1 MLLAARRSAPYIRD
15 RALRVSRPSTSWL
28 LPMPDPAEPN
38 PRRKRKAAA
47 PEPRGLTARQVGQG
61 APPAAVMQ
69 LMEAIEG
76 DSGSVIGA
84 YREPLGGLW
93 QVMAALPVDRVE
105 PTPYQRDL
113 SAAIEKLGR
122 FVDPVIVVRTPEGHY
137 WTPNGNHRLAALKSM
152 GARSVVALVVPEP
165 EVAHR
170 ILILN
175 TEKAHNVRERALEAI
190 RLAQALAQLDDRP
203 EREFATELEEPA
215 LLTLGLCY
223 LENGRFSGG
232 AYHPVLRRTE
242 KFGAARLSKALATR
256 GERAARL
263 LELDGVV
270 AAAVQALRER
280 GLESPYLKAFVL
292 ARINPLRFKRGATAD
307 PDEVIAQML
316 AAAQKFD
323 AGKVRPD
330 QVARTGGAPDEQ

>member
-1 MLLAARRSAPYIRD
+1 MAESPSEPKPRRRKKSAP
-15 RALRVSRPSTSWL
+15 
-28 LPMPDPAEPN
+28 
-38 PRRKRKAAA
+38 
-47 PEPRGLTARQVGQG
+47 PEPKGLTARQVGAG
-61 APPAAVMQ
+61 VPPAPVMR
-69 LMEAIEG
+69 LMEAIEADG
-76 DSGSVIGA
+76 GSVIGP

-93 QVMAALPVDRVE
+93 QVMAALPVERVE

-113 SAAIEKLGR
+113 SEPHVARLMSAMEKLGR
-122 FVDPVIVVRTPEGHY
+122 YVDPVIVVRTEDAKY
-137 WTPNGNHRLAALKSM
+137 WTPNGNHRLAALKRV
-152 GARSVVALVVPEP
+152 GARAVVALVVPEP

-190 RLAQALAQLDDRP
+190 RLAQALAELDDRP

-223 LENGRFSGG
+223 QEQGRFSGG
-232 AYHPVLRRTE
+232 AYHPVLKRTE
-242 KFGAARLSKALATR
+242 KFTAARLSNALATR
-256 GERAARL
+256 RARAARL

-270 AAAVQALRER
+270 ATVVAGLRER

-307 PDEVIAQML
+307 PDDIIAQML
-316 AAAQKFD
+316 AAATKFD
-323 AGKVRPD
+323 TGKVRPD
-330 QVARTGGAPDEQ
+330 QVARTGGAPDEG

>member
-1 MLLAARRSAPYIRD
+1 MAEAAPKK
-15 RALRVSRPSTSWL
+15 
-28 LPMPDPAEPN
+28 
-38 PRRKRKAAA
+38 PRRKRKAAEL
-47 PEPRGLTARQVGQG
+47 EPRGLTARQVGQG
-61 APPAAVMQ
+61 APPAPVMR

-76 DSGSVIGA
+76 DGGSVIGA

-93 QVMAALPVDRVE
+93 QVMAALPIERVE

-113 SAAIEKLGR
+113 SAPHVERLAAAIEKLGR
-122 FVDPVIVVRTPEGHY
+122 FVDPIIVVRTEEAKY
-137 WTPNGNHRLAALKSM
+137 WTPNGNHRLAALRGM

-190 RLAQALAQLDDRP
+190 RLAEALALLDDRP
-203 EREFATELEEPA
+203 EREYATELEEPA

-223 LENGRFSGG
+223 VENGRFSGG

-242 KFGAARLSKALATR
+242 KFSGARLSKALAER
-256 GERAARL
+256 RERAARL

-270 AAAVQALRER
+270 AAAVQSLKER

-307 PDEVIAQML
+307 PDDVIAQML
-316 AAAQKFD
+316 ASAKKFD

-330 QVARTGGAPDEQ
+330 QVARTGGAPDGD

>member
-1 MLLAARRSAPYIRD
+1 VPE
-15 RALRVSRPSTSWL
+15 
-28 LPMPDPAEPN
+28 PAESK
-38 PRRKRKAAA
+38 PRRRKKASA

-69 LMEAIEG
+69 LMEAIEA
-76 DSGSVIGA
+76 DAGSVIGA

-93 QVMAALPVDRVE
+93 QVMAALPVERVE

-113 SAAIEKLGR
+113 SAPHVARLAAAIEKLGR
-122 FVDPVIVVRTPEGHY
+122 FVDPIIVVRTAEGLY

-190 RLAQALAQLDDRP
+190 RLAQALAGLDDRP
-203 EREFATELEEPA
+203 EREYATELEEPA
-215 LLTLGLCY
+215 LVTLGLCY

-242 KFGAARLSKALATR
+242 KFSSAKLSRALVNR

-307 PDEVIAQML
+307 PDDVIAQML
-316 AAAQKFD
+316 AAARKFD

-330 QVARTGGAPDEQ
+330 QVARTGGAPDEP